1 MEYEMLRSHV
11 KSGGLIYLPRKH
23 LSLLLQSAD
32 DTWPWQG
39 EHCML
44 TQPLNKRLKKIF
56 IHSRTSVAPPY
67 HMLVRNNYSHLPQ
80 KPGGHHTLVKQ
91 AAAETSTKS
100 FRVLPLIAT
109 QEWLLKS
116 FNKCFLSATILIMHR
131 KGSVSKPPCDTRR
144 QAKHSFK
151 RVFLPWVLLGLLDHA
166 LQSWV
171 SVPLF
176 TPCPPWDFKPCAKQR
191 SPAGTVIQ
199 MSNSLLFY
207 GFP

>member
-1 MEYEMLRSHV
+1 MEAETITKKPMEYEMLRSHV

-44 TQPLNKRLKKIF
+44 IQPLNKRLKKIF

-80 KPGGHHTLVKQ
+80 KPGGHHTLMKQ

-131 KGSVSKPPCDTRR
+131 KALC
-144 QAKHSFK
+144 QN
-151 RVFLPWVLLGLLDHA
+151 LPVILGG
-166 LQSWV
+166 
-171 SVPLF
+171 
-176 TPCPPWDFKPCAKQR
+176 KQNIHLR
-191 SPAGTVIQ
+191 EFFSPGCC
-199 MSNSLLFY
+199 
-207 GFP
+207 

>member
-1 MEYEMLRSHV
+1 MFFISHN
-11 KSGGLIYLPRKH
+11 LDNA
-23 LSLLLQSAD
+23 Q
-32 DTWPWQG
+32 
-39 EHCML
+39 
-44 TQPLNKRLKKIF
+44 
-56 IHSRTSVAPPY
+56 
-67 HMLVRNNYSHLPQ
+67 
-80 KPGGHHTLVKQ
+80 
-91 AAAETSTKS
+91 
-100 FRVLPLIAT
+100 
-109 QEWLLKS
+109 
-116 FNKCFLSATILIMHR
+116 